1 MSGVT
6 YNNGVYSLNGF
17 LFREEEFVFPD
28 EDPVE
33 DGEYICRPDSFYIV
47 RNTPVLSLQETE
59 EVLTRAVAKLI
70 IDRSLYGFTDIN
82 KSNIEDLINLWMEH
96 DSLRGTIIFPL
107 LNGENDDD
115 DDNDD
120 NDEAVEAYGYILDNI
135 MSKF

>member
-1 MSGVT
+1 MSCVT

-17 LFREEEFVFPD
+17 FFREEEFDFPD

-59 EVLTRAVAKLI
+59 DVLTKAVAKLI
-70 IDRSLYGFTDIN
+70 IDRSLYGFTEVNKDDIQ
-82 KSNIEDLINLWMEH
+82 DLVGLWMEH
-96 DSLRGTIIFPL
+96 DSLKGTIIFPL
-107 LNGENDDD
+107 LNEEYDDD
-115 DDNDD
+115 DDE
-120 NDEAVEAYGYILDNI
+120 DEAVEAYSYVLNNI